1 MDQAELA
8 EKGGQLKQA
17 ELAEKGG
24 YVKKWEQRT
33 KGCFSWILM
42 IYPAT
47 FFSVLRPYLLV
58 SPLYETRY
66 VTGIVVTKVHSSL
79 LRDEVCRGLDACVF
93 KYYYFCEC
101 GRDPEMPIYWL
112 LVTLG
117 VISTLLCWT
126 ALWCIV
132 ALVMFK
138 IPARHRYNLQCTH
151 SFSLVFAGTMTGV
164 TPIPIIARF
173 GMEKLLWGTYCSLL
187 VGVVLVVVGMISI
200 LHTDVK
206 RDIDQSEY
214 HRFDNKQASGNM
226 ESKQATDLSKY
237 HRFDNKQASGKMD
250 SKQASHDLESKQA
263 KTKDI
268 HSLENVVF
276 TY

>member
-1 MDQAELA
+1 
-8 EKGGQLKQA
+8 
-17 ELAEKGG
+17 
-24 YVKKWEQRT
+24 
-33 KGCFSWILM
+33 
-42 IYPAT
+42 
-47 FFSVLRPYLLV
+47 
-58 SPLYETRY
+58 
-66 VTGIVVTKVHSSL
+66 
-79 LRDEVCRGLDACVF
+79 
-93 KYYYFCEC
+93 
-101 GRDPEMPIYWL
+101 
-112 LVTLG
+112 
-117 VISTLLCWT
+117 
-126 ALWCIV
+126 
-132 ALVMFK
+132 
-138 IPARHRYNLQCTH
+138 
-151 SFSLVFAGTMTGV
+151 MTGV

-214 HRFDNKQASGNM
+214 HRFDNKQATDLSKYHRFDNKQASGNM

-263 KTKDI
+263 KTKDL